1 MNADVFGCVVKH
13 LIYYLVRFLSL
24 MSSVFELCI
33 LTACL
38 PFDDLCVVK
47 HLIYSLVW
55 FLSLMFSM
63 FELCILTACM
73 PFDNLCVVMPSQFAW
88 YLTAMI
94 VSIYM
99 SLNDHLF

>member
-1 MNADVFGCVVKH
+1 M
-13 LIYYLVRFLSL
+13 
-24 MSSVFELCI
+24 
-33 LTACL
+33 
-38 PFDDLCVVK
+38 LCVVK

-73 PFDNLCVVMPSQFAW
+73 PFDNLCVVMTSQFAW

-94 VSIYM
+94 V
-99 SLNDHLF
+99 